1 MDMIKELRN
10 ATGVSITECKKAL
23 EEANGDIDAAIE
35 ELRKKG
41 IAKAGKRSEN
51 ETSEGR
57 IKIATKDGKAYIV
70 SVTCETDFVSR
81 NDNFEKNVGEALDIL
96 MASGDA
102 ASARTAIEAKITDW
116 ILQLGENMRLG
127 LCEIIDGGA
136 IGAYVHSNH
145 KVAAV
150 VTAKAGTDED
160 KLKQVAMHVT
170 ATDANALYEAD
181 FPAEVIAKEK
191 EIQLEMMKN
200 DPKMEGKPDQVLEK
214 IIDGK
219 MDKFVSEQTLTSQGF
234 IINPDQ
240 TVGDFIG
247 ADALTGFRKF
257 TI

>member
-41 IAKAGKRSEN
+41 IAKAGKRADN

-57 IKIATKDGKAYIV
+57 IKIATEGGKAYIV
-70 SVTCETDFVSR
+70 SITCETDFVSR
-81 NDNFEKNVGEALDIL
+81 NDNFEANVASALDIL
-96 MASGDA
+96 KSTGDA
-102 ASARTAIEAKITDW
+102 AAARSAIEAKVTDW

-127 LCEIIDGGA
+127 LCEIIEADA

-150 VTAKAGTDED
+150 VSGKAGTDEE
-160 KLKQVAMHVT
+160 KLKQVAMHVS
-170 ATDANALYEAD
+170 ATDANALYESD
-181 FPAEVIAKEK
+181 FPTDIITKEK
-191 EIQLEMMKN
+191 EIQLDMMKN
-200 DPKMEGKPDQVLEK
+200 DPKMEGKPDEVLEK
-214 IIDGK
+214 IIEGK
-219 MDKFVSEQTLTSQGF
+219 MGKFVAEQTLTSQAF
-234 IINPDQ
+234 IINPEQ
-240 TVGDFIG
+240 TVGEFVG
-247 ADALTGFRKF
+247 ADAITAFKKF